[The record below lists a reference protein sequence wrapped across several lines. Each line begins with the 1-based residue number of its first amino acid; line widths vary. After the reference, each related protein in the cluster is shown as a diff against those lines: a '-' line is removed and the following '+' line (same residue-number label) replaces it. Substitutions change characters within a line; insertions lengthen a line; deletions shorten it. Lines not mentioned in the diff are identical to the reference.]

1 MKKQKNNMSKK
12 IIEIQNQIQDMKNR
26 IVEIE
31 KFLSKYMA
39 TLFLN
44 DILPKKD
51 ELQELREKLEETDKL
66 LKRAQATITKSKTKE
81 K

>member
-1 MKKQKNNMSKK
+1 MKKQKNNMAKK
-12 IIEIQNQIQDMKNR
+12 IIEIQIQIQDMKNR

-66 LKRAQATITKSKTKE
+66 LKRAQATIAKSKTKE
-81 K
+81 I